1 VQWGGRETVGII
13 AVGDQRR
20 NSVQG
25 GDRRAAT
32 THGTTVADGVDA
44 AHGV

>member
-1 VQWGGRETVGII
+1 MVGII

-20 NSVQG
+20 NSVQDR
-25 GDRRAAT
+25 DRRVAT
-32 THGTTVADGVDA
+32 THGTTVADDVDA